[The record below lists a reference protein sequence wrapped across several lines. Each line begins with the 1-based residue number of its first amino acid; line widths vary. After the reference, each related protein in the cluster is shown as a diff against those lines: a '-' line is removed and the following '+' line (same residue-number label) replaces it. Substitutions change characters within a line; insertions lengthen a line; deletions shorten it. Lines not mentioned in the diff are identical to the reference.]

1 MPGRLAAKEDEK
13 QTLDVTSALQLAG
26 LCVICYPT
34 YLYVLGSIIG
44 EPFIHLVTEAQ
55 QIVLNTQIGNHLELF
70 CLVNL

>member
-1 MPGRLAAKEDEK
+1 M
-13 QTLDVTSALQLAG
+13 SALSLAS

-34 YLYVLGSIIG
+34 YLYVLGSIIR

-70 CLVNL
+70 YLVNL